1 MSNRFGNMAEE
12 DPKGLGAYVKL
23 QRGHL
28 RWKRELLASMAGISL
43 STVERVERGDPVRPA
58 ALERIALALGLDSDT
73 FTRPRM
79 QLTEVEQQAWLER
92 SFGWLK
98 THVPVKVA
106 QLRHERQL
114 RSLSATQ
121 FVVFD
126 SDLGSAAADDLAE
139 LREWLDF
146 TGFIRGTADGTFSPP
161 PEPGFRMRSLYADV
175 FEHVRNMERRHRAV
189 CLVGTYMADTDLP
202 LLPEAEIG
210 VLALRSKER
219 NPAAAKIDVLF
230 AERRIVREAIAW
242 DS

>member
-1 MSNRFGNMAEE
+1 MSNRVGSMAKE

-23 QRGHL
+23 QRGQL
-28 RWKRELLASMAGISL
+28 RWKRDLLASMAGVSL

-58 ALERIALALGLDSDT
+58 ALDRIAVALGLDNDA

-79 QLTEVEQQAWLER
+79 QLTEPEQQAWLEL
-92 SFGWLK
+92 SFSWLK

-126 SDLGSAAADDLAE
+126 SDLGSSAAADLAE
-139 LREWLDF
+139 LREWLDL
-146 TGFIRGTADGTFSPP
+146 TGFIRGTADGTFSPR
-161 PEPGFRMRSLYADV
+161 PEPGFRMRNLYADV
-175 FEHVRNMERRHRAV
+175 LEHARDMERRHRAV
-189 CLVGTYMADTDLP
+189 CLVGTYIADTDLP

-210 VLALRSKER
+210 VLALRSRER
-219 NPAAAKIDVLF
+219 NPAAAKIDMLF
-230 AERRIVREAIAW
+230 AERSIARGDIAW

>member
-1 MSNRFGNMAEE
+1 MSNRAGHMAEE

-23 QRGHL
+23 QRGQL
-28 RWKRELLASMAGISL
+28 RWKQELLASMAGVSL

-58 ALERIALALGLDSDT
+58 ALERIAVALGLDNDT
-73 FTRPRM
+73 FTRSRM

-106 QLRHERQL
+106 QLRYERQL

-126 SDLGSAAADDLAE
+126 SDLGSDAAGDLAE
-139 LREWLDF
+139 LREWLDL
-146 TGFIRGTADGTFSPP
+146 TGFIRGTADGTFAPP
-161 PEPGFRMRSLYADV
+161 PEPGFRMRGLYADV
-175 FEHVRNMERRHRAV
+175 FEHVSDMERRHRAV

-230 AERRIVREAIAW
+230 AERRIAREAIAW